1 MSCYDGEIMSERDG
15 RYTFLKKAVWF
26 GNNCRIVRPAIIV
39 PVLALSIFFSLPCFT
54 EEKHETVKVMPPVLK
69 QAVLCEKIEKSK
81 PVYEGVVFSAGIER
95 LFCFTYFEPVYG
107 ASEIFHKYYFNDK
120 LEKKYPLS
128 IKPPSFATY
137 SRIDL
142 RESDKGPW
150 RVEITDAEDN
160 ILTEIRFSITD

>member
-1 MSCYDGEIMSERDG
+1 MAAEVRKEMHAKVLMESHIINAR
-15 RYTFLKKAVWF
+15 VW
-26 GNNCRIVRPAIIV
+26 RLAIIISV
-39 PVLALSIFFSLPCFT
+39 VAIIFSLPCFT
-54 EEKHETVKVMPPVLK
+54 EEKPAAQKVMPPVLK

-81 PVYEGVVFSAGIER
+81 PVHEGVVFSAGIER
-95 LFCFTYFEPVYG
+95 LFCFTYFDPVYG
-107 ASEIFHKYYFNDK
+107 VSEIFHKYYFNDK
-120 LEKKYPLS
+120 LEKKYPLT

-150 RVEITDAEDN
+150 RVEITDADDN

>member
-1 MSCYDGEIMSERDG
+1 MFEI
-15 RYTFLKKAVWF
+15 YTSLKKVMGF
-26 GNNCRIVRPAIIV
+26 RFNKTGIVRLVITASFLAII
-39 PVLALSIFFSLPCFT
+39 FSLPGFT
-54 EEKHETVKVMPPVLK
+54 EEGPAAEKFAPPVLK

-81 PVYEGVVFSAGIER
+81 PVHEGVVFSAGIER
-95 LFCFTYFEPVYG
+95 LFCFTYFDPVYG
-107 ASEIFHKYYFNDK
+107 VSEIFHKYYFNDK

-128 IKPPSFATY
+128 IKPPSYKTY

-160 ILTEIRFSITD
+160 VLTIIRFSITD